1 MMKQLKS
8 LQDAMK
14 KFKEELQK
22 ETVEYEN
29 EHCRIVSS
37 LAGEIVELK
46 IKSPDCENLEKHLSE
61 ALKEVHKRVKKR
73 VKEKA
78 ENSLFG
84 GMGLF

>member
-1 MMKQLKS
+1 
-8 LQDAMK
+8 MK
-14 KFKEELQK
+14 KFKEELEK

-29 EHCRIVSS
+29 EYCRIVSN

-46 IKSPDCENLEKHLSE
+46 IKSSDCEKLEKHLSE
-61 ALKEVHKRVKKR
+61 ALKEVHKRVKKK

-78 ENSLFG
+78 SNSLFG